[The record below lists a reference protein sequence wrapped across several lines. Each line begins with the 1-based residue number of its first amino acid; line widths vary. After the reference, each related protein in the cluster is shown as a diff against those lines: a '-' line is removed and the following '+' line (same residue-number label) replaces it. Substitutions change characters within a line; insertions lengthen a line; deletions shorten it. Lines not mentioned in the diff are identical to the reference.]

1 MRVGTK
7 LYIEVVGIHLGT
19 NCALLVANLFL
30 FSYERDFMVS
40 LSEDKQT
47 DIINAFN
54 ITSRYL
60 DDIFNNNNVYFD
72 NMVSHIYTL
81 QSFN

>member
-30 FSYERDFMVS
+30 FSYERDF
-40 LSEDKQT
+40 
-47 DIINAFN
+47 NAFN